1 MGLVSSYCRSW
12 LASHKQCINYCHLNT
27 DWELIKKTVEGGR
40 KDIGLKGPHQHTC
53 ITTYWFGVMLRLDME
68 P

>member
-1 MGLVSSYCRSW
+1 MGLVSGYCGSW
-12 LASHKQCINYCHLNT
+12 VASHKQYINYCPLST
-27 DWELIKKTVEGGR
+27 DWELIKKQSNDDE
-40 KDIGLKGPHQHTC
+40 KDIGLKGLHQHAC